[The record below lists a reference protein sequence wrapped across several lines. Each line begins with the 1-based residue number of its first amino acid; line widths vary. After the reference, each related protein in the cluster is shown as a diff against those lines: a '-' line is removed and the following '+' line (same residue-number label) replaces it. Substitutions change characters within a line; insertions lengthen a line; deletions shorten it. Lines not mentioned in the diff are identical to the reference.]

1 MYHYYTGSPEAP
13 TNVTVKP
20 QSLQTIQVTWVP
32 GYDGGAHTI
41 FTVQFKRSDSNS
53 WTSTDAVNSNVTS
66 TVLSN
71 SEGWDGLFV
80 FRVTAVNQFGST
92 ESIEVSVALR
102 GRFGRYKTQ
111 VTGHRSPVKVKIF
124 LLPTVLSHLIG

>member
-20 QSLQTIQVTWVP
+20 QSLQTIQATWVP

-80 FRVTAVNQFGST
+80 FRVTAVNPFGST
-92 ESIEVSVALR
+92 ESSEVSVVLR
-102 GRFGRYKTQ
+102 GGFGRYKTQ
-111 VTGHRSPVKVKIF
+111 VTGHQ
-124 LLPTVLSHLIG
+124 